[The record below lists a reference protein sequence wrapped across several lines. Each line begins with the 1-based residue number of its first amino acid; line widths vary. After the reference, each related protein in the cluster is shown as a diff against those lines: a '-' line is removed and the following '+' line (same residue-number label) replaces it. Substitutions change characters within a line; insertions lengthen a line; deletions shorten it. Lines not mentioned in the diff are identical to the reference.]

1 MTTYLV
7 QIKCDENE
15 YETVLRTSS
24 RSRAFR
30 TSYELA
36 QESHDGRIVTEK
48 GHVSQEWEINRD

>member
-7 QIKCDENE
+7 QIKSGDNE

-24 RSRAFR
+24 RSKAFR

-36 QESHDGRIVTEK
+36 QETHDGRIVTEK
-48 GHVSQEWEINRD
+48 GHVSQEWEIKRD